1 MLDFAEPV
9 PRRLRKLF
17 SPEAPPIRGVGF
29 IALAAS
35 LLRTTRFISFFLDV
49 FWGRLAPGSGA
60 RKVKLGGMLSGAWLR
75 TANSSGD
82 CLFCPNIDRTSPQP
96 VKKARRSVTESTLKR
111 ALNFIFFWR
120 CNFISRKFYVLC
132 LLNTKFS

>member
-17 SPEAPPIRGVGF
+17 SPEAPPITGVGF

-35 LLRTTRFISFFLDV
+35 LLRTIRFISFFLDV

-60 RKVKLGGMLSGAWLR
+60 RKVKLGGMLSGAG
-75 TANSSGD
+75 SE
-82 CLFCPNIDRTSPQP
+82 PQII
-96 VKKARRSVTESTLKR
+96 RGLLILSQHRSHFHSQSKR
-111 ALNFIFFWR
+111 QEGA
-120 CNFISRKFYVLC
+120 
-132 LLNTKFS
+132 